1 MSDGKYQFKH
11 TMVDRRE
18 RKVSYASTK
27 GGGEERSTISPGVG
41 FPTAARVVS
50 VISTRRRHGNP
61 QFIKCWRVRKGIGV
75 QGYYAERLHFC
86 DWKAPQNMCGHLLPL
101 HFATLPQLFFAIYR
115 EVSFPSPP
123 SALAI
128 TYGTVEPTVVIIST
142 YRSTDNPPPVKSSSL
157 ARVVASLSAAVAR
170 GDSGVR
176 TGCLVGAA
184 RLARSRAS
192 FNGNRMR
199 SADHAHHRSRLRVR
213 SPDACGTM
221 GTGKWNNDS
230 ASKVERLQTRCGT
243 NSARHASFYS
253 TVDTFI
259 LASRPP
265 FTSPPHTLKKI
276 KRRFT
281 FTDGLTTHPPLSKA
295 VINCR

>member
-1 MSDGKYQFKH
+1 M
-11 TMVDRRE
+11 
-18 RKVSYASTK
+18 
-27 GGGEERSTISPGVG
+27 
-41 FPTAARVVS
+41 
-50 VISTRRRHGNP
+50 
-61 QFIKCWRVRKGIGV
+61 
-75 QGYYAERLHFC
+75 
-86 DWKAPQNMCGHLLPL
+86 
-101 HFATLPQLFFAIYR
+101 
-115 EVSFPSPP
+115 
-123 SALAI
+123 
-128 TYGTVEPTVVIIST
+128 
-142 YRSTDNPPPVKSSSL
+142 KSSSL

-221 GTGKWNNDS
+221 GTEKWNNDS